1 MSNLEELGLYL
12 TVHVNKTFIDGN
24 HLKKNIINR
33 LPRLNQFRF
42 SINSILS
49 INNLIYFPS
58 TEDIQQ
64 TFIDFSNEIISYVEY
79 LSEFREDR
87 CHIYSYPSLMSY
99 YGNITNNFPGGLFQ
113 YVRVVSLC
121 DDSPFEH
128 EFFIQIQKS
137 FPFLE
142 QLSHVV
148 WITNT
153 EKLVILS
160 SVL

>member
-1 MSNLEELGLYL
+1 
-12 TVHVNKTFIDGN
+12 
-24 HLKKNIINR
+24 
-33 LPRLNQFRF
+33 
-42 SINSILS
+42 
-49 INNLIYFPS
+49 
-58 TEDIQQ
+58 
-64 TFIDFSNEIISYVEY
+64 
-79 LSEFREDR
+79 
-87 CHIYSYPSLMSY
+87 MSY